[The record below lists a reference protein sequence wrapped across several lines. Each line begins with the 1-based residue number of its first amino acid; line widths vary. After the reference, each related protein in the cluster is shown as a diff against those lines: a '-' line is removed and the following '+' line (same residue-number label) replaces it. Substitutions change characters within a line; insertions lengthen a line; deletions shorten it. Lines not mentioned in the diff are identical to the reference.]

1 MVESAPPAR
10 SPTCARPPR
19 AGDRRLRSFS
29 YSPGVDRFDL
39 DDDDTVTDEELAAVE
54 PPARWR
60 RFGLRGP
67 AILFRWFLHNAKR
80 MAVLVLGVVVLA
92 AGAAMLVLPGPGVI
106 VLILGLAILA
116 TEFAWAERALDRTS
130 DTAAKAMTSLSG
142 SRTGKIGLALGGLG
156 MIAVGVVVLVI
167 VPKYWMASVGLFI
180 AGIVG
185 LATVHPAAQAWLE
198 ARQRKTADRK
208 AEADAEAR

>member
-1 MVESAPPAR
+1 VN
-10 SPTCARPPR
+10 
-19 AGDRRLRSFS
+19 
-29 YSPGVDRFDL
+29 RFDL
-39 DDDDTVTDEELAAVE
+39 DHDGPVTDAELSAVE

-60 RFGLRGP
+60 RLGLRGP
-67 AILFRWFLHNAKR
+67 AILFRWFMRNAKR

-142 SRTGKIGLALGGLG
+142 SRTGKIGLAFGGLG
-156 MIAVGVVVLVI
+156 MIAIGVVVLVL
-167 VPKYWMASVGLFI
+167 VPNYWMASIGLFV
-180 AGIVG
+180 AGVVG
-185 LATVHPAAQAWLE
+185 LATVHPAAQQWL
-198 ARQRKTADRK
+198 ADRRRTTTDRK
-208 AEADAEAR
+208 AAAEADTR